1 MLPPFFG
8 LHSSALGGGMQ
19 DTIAI
24 VIIAAVVFFLFFRRG
39 YVYVRAIFDPAYRR
53 RLMKRM

>member
-1 MLPPFFG
+1 MGYTPPH
-8 LHSSALGGGMQ
+8 LEAERQ

-24 VIIAAVVFFLFFRRG
+24 VIIAAVVFFIFFRRG

-53 RLMKRM
+53 RFMKRM